1 MGRLFKN
8 IGFAV
13 LLLVAVLI
21 LVNIFVIMP
30 LMRLKPEATAY
41 IQEETV
47 ESIEPEAAVIT
58 TDTLTIIKQT
68 GGDEVGVHIDSENKS
83 SRNPFFWPGEKLQQ
97 KSVTKATPEGTPP
110 EAKPEPEKPLLS
122 MVIIGE
128 GRKQALLDNVFVR
141 EGEMF
146 HGYQVKRI
154 ADNKVIL
161 SDDLGELD
169 IYLGSV
175 DKTDEQG
182 QPTAGLIER

>member
-1 MGRLFKN
+1 MERLFKN

-30 LMRLKPEATAY
+30 LMRLKPETNAY
-41 IQEETV
+41 VQEETV

-68 GGDEVGVHIDSENKS
+68 GGDEVGVHIKSENKS

-97 KSVTKATPEGTPP
+97 KTVAKGTPEGTPP
-110 EAKPEPEKPLLS
+110 KVEPPKPLLS

-128 GRKQALLDNVFVR
+128 SRKQALLDNVFVR

-146 HGYQVKRI
+146 HGYLVKRI
-154 ADNKVIL
+154 ADNKVVL
-161 SDDLGELD
+161 SDDLGEFN
-169 IYLGSV
+169 IYLVSV

-182 QPTAGLIER
+182 QPTTGLIER

>member
-30 LMRLKPEATAY
+30 LMRLKPETTAY

-47 ESIEPEAAVIT
+47 ESIEPEATVIT

-83 SRNPFFWPGEKLQQ
+83 SRNPFFWPGEKL
-97 KSVTKATPEGTPP
+97 SGAV
-110 EAKPEPEKPLLS
+110 
-122 MVIIGE
+122 
-128 GRKQALLDNVFVR
+128 
-141 EGEMF
+141 
-146 HGYQVKRI
+146 
-154 ADNKVIL
+154 
-161 SDDLGELD
+161 
-169 IYLGSV
+169 GSRGIS
-175 DKTDEQG
+175 TH
-182 QPTAGLIER
+182 L